1 MKENGYKY
9 LKFHIKGVD
18 LETYQRPELEKLRS
32 MIASVLRVPPEFVI
46 VSGIEPSNSLLIT
59 IMVLEDDAFRMSNL
73 PPASL
78 TVLSE
83 MFVNSVMVNE
93 KIISISGI
101 TKLFYTK
108 SCLLYFIFKNRH
120 NWFISSKYHILLF

>member
-1 MKENGYKY
+1 MGA
-9 LKFHIKGVD
+9 D
-18 LETYQRPELEKLRS
+18 LDKYQRPDLERLRL
-32 MIASVLRVPPEFVI
+32 MIATLLRVPPEFVI

-59 IMVLEDDAFRMSNL
+59 IMVLEDDALRMSNL

-93 KIISISGI
+93 KMILISGI

-120 NWFISSKYHILLF
+120 NCFFSSKYHILLF